1 MQTLLTGDYKI
12 TALQKE
18 IEEENQP
25 VLKKKL
31 KNSGREERKSKR
43 PKGCPKPTSSVED
56 SPSGGSNKD
65 DEDFFANFC
74 KVEDPNKEDNL
85 ADLTPQRL
93 LELVSERTAF
103 VEPLWPEQQ
112 LMLMKIADEF
122 NKREE
127 PSEEDLERYQ
137 YYISVLSVL

>member
-1 MQTLLTGDYKI
+1 MKT
-12 TALQKE
+12 
-18 IEEENQP
+18 
-25 VLKKKL
+25 
-31 KNSGREERKSKR
+31 SGKDDKKSKR
-43 PKGCPKPTSSVED
+43 PKGCPQPIASAED
-56 SPSGGSNKD
+56 SPSGGSVNKD
-65 DEDFFANFC
+65 EEDFFANFC

-93 LELVSERTAF
+93 LELVSERTEL

-127 PSEEDLERYQ
+127 PSEEDIERYQ
-137 YYISVLSVL
+137 YYISVISEVY